1 MTTLKCSIKSGV
13 TAYGAPMTTSD
24 TYYGENAD
32 KKKLAASS
40 ALWEHTIKNTSQVL
54 EMCWNVK
61 EDKMSTFQQSTL
73 RIYGINIRTVLFWA
87 QKV

>member
-1 MTTLKCSIKSGV
+1 MIQTLKNKYKFLMTTLKCSIKSGV

-40 ALWEHTIKNTSQVL
+40 AL
-54 EMCWNVK
+54 
-61 EDKMSTFQQSTL
+61 
-73 RIYGINIRTVLFWA
+73 
-87 QKV
+87 